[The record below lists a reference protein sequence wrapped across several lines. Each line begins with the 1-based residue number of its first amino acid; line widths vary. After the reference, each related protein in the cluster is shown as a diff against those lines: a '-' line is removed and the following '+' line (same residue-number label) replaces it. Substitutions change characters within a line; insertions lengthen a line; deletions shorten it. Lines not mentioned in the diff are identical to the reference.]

1 MRSRNLVS
9 FFLLPL
15 IENGSNAAEKNMVMF
30 SFGMLLDLEIFKYV
44 ASLVK

>member
-15 IENGSNAAEKNMVMF
+15 IENGSNVVKMIMF
-30 SFGMLLDLEIFKYV
+30 SFGISLDLEIFKYV

>member
-15 IENGSNAAEKNMVMF
+15 IENGSNVVKKMIMF
-30 SFGMLLDLEIFKYV
+30 SFGMSLDLEIFKYV